1 VNNIRPEQSSIDSES
16 VKNQLESL
24 TTEQSQA
31 MLESK
36 MSIFPT
42 SGAKSRAEYRRKFH
56 RIGMSKFNNES
67 EL

>member
-31 MLESK
+31 MLDSQI
-36 MSIFPT
+36 SIFQA